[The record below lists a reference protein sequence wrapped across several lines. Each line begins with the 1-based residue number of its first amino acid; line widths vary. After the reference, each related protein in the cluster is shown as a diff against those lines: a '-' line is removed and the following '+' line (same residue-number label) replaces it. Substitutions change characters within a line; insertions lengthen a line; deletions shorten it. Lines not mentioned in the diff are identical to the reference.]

1 MSEPVT
7 LSPRQ
12 RECLRLI
19 WSRRATSKE
28 IAAEL
33 GISKSTVDKYIA
45 EAIELTGAR
54 DRRQAAAMIFGET
67 PILQGEG
74 REIAPVETPPA
85 ESHSHS
91 AWVSAPAAATLT
103 HDRSIEGVPF
113 WPSSGERRRL
123 NTLSLLQTLGRIGLI
138 AVASLAALALAMA
151 LGSGLPSV
159 AKPVLRAFDRLTGS
173 SRGPPPHGRSI
184 WRAWKRGSAWR
195 RPWACR

>member
-1 MSEPVT
+1 MSEPPAR

-12 RECLRLI
+12 IECLRLV

-67 PILQGEG
+67 PILQGDG
-74 REIAPVETPPA
+74 RDIIPPETPPVEWQSDSARVSGPIA
-85 ESHSHS
+85 EPLTTEASIG
-91 AWVSAPAAATLT
+91 AA
-103 HDRSIEGVPF
+103 PF
-113 WPSSGERRRL
+113 WPALGGARRL

-138 AVASLAALALAMA
+138 TVGSLAALALAMA
-151 LGSGLPSV
+151 LGSGLPPV
-159 AKPVLRAFDRLTGS
+159 AKPVLRAFDRLTG
-173 SRGPPPHGRSI
+173 
-184 WRAWKRGSAWR
+184 
-195 RPWACR
+195 